1 MENQINPITFY
12 QIILAI
18 AFLAS
23 VVANVAGIFGGFKAK
38 VTMNQDAQT
47 KEQCALI
54 NEAVQTRLKALEAA
68 NSNLAKEITDGF
80 STTHRRIDKIMEI
93 MKTN

>member
-1 MENQINPITFY
+1 MENQINPVTFY

-23 VVANVAGIFGGFKAK
+23 VAANLVGIFGGFKTK
-38 VTMNQDAQT
+38 VTMNQDVQT

-54 NEAVQTRLKALEAA
+54 NEAVQARMRVIETA
-68 NSNLAKEITDGF
+68 NSALAKEIGEGF
-80 STTHRRIDKIMEI
+80 STTHRRIDKIMEMI
-93 MKTN
+93 ANA